1 MANKRIT
8 ELNITTDPQA
18 SDVFAIVNNNET
30 KKVTYGSIRD
40 TIHTSYNSGSFL
52 ITSSLDDHTITFT
65 KGDGTQYQHLLPG
78 GQGSPSTNHYL
89 IPEFITVSGS
99 SSEPYPHFYL
109 TGSAFENTAMIKVD
123 WTGPNGT
130 AHIVLPDA
138 TTAIN
143 RYRSIR
149 LTMGADFDSN
159 TKGILFAD
167 VHNLSQT
174 LDGSSG
180 GYTLSKPYEGIMVW
194 SDGSNWIRI
203 QTKA

>member
-1 MANKRIT
+1 MPNLPISQLPQSST
-8 ELNITTDPQA
+8 LQGDELFV
-18 SDVFAIVNNNET
+18 DVQGGVT
-30 KKVTYGSIRD
+30 KYTQLDVISNYV
-40 TIHTSYNSGSFL
+40 
-52 ITSSLDDHTITFT
+52 TSSINEYNQSNTGNT
-65 KGDGTQYQHLLPG
+65 
-78 GQGSPSTNHYL
+78 YL
-89 IPEFITVSGS
+89 VPEFITINGT

-109 TGSAFENTAMIKVD
+109 TGSVYENTAMIKVD
-123 WTGPNGT
+123 WTGANGT

-138 TTAIN
+138 TTDTN
-143 RYRSIR
+143 RYRALR

-167 VHNLSQT
+167 VDNLGQT
-174 LDGSSG
+174 LDGSTG

>member
-8 ELNITTDPQA
+8 ELNITTDPQS

-30 KKVTYGSIRD
+30 KKVTYGTLRD
-40 TIHTSYNSGSFL
+40 TIHETYDSGSFL
-52 ITSSLDDHTITFT
+52 VTSSLDDHTLTFT
-65 KGDGTQYQHLLPG
+65 KGDGSTHSHLLPG

-89 IPEFITVSGS
+89 IPEFININGT

-109 TGSAFENTAMIKVD
+109 TGSTYEDTAMIKVD
-123 WTGPNGT
+123 WTGSNGT
-130 AHIVLPDA
+130 AHLVLPDA
-138 TTAIN
+138 TTDTN
-143 RYRSIR
+143 RYRALR

-167 VHNLSQT
+167 VENLGQT
-174 LDGSSG
+174 LDGSTG